1 MRAPGPTTG
10 IVPLRLSMSNAYL
23 LLGERPVIVDAGS
36 AGEED
41 TILGALRRWGY
52 RPSDVALIL
61 HTHGHADHAGSTAAL
76 HHLTGAP
83 VAAHRRDAA
92 LLASGRDGA
101 LRPTRLSARLVRPL
115 FGRRF
120 DPVTVEVP
128 VEDGTDLRPWGIA
141 GRVVATPGHTAGSIS
156 ILLDIGE
163 AIVGDLLMGG
173 MLRGRLFP
181 GRPAYHDFADDLGE
195 VRRGIARI
203 LDLGARRLHVGQGGP
218 LAADDVGHW
227 FAAELQN

>member
-10 IVPLRLSMSNAYL
+10 VVPLRLRLSNAYL

-36 AGEED
+36 TGEESA
-41 TILGALRRWGY
+41 ILEGLRGLGHQ
-52 RPSDVALIL
+52 PNDVALIL

-76 HHLTGAP
+76 RRLTGAP
-83 VAAHRRDAA
+83 VAAHQRDAA
-92 LLASGRDGA
+92 MLARGRNGA

-115 FGRRF
+115 LGRRF
-120 DPVTVEVP
+120 DPVSVDVA
-128 VEDGTDLRPWGIA
+128 VEDGTSLRPWGIA
-141 GRVVATPGHTAGSIS
+141 GRVIETPGHTAGSIS
-156 ILLDIGE
+156 VLLDIGE

-195 VRRGIARI
+195 VKRGIARL

-218 LAADDVGHW
+218 LAADDVGQW